1 MNLSA
6 NKSSFEQVKIL
17 TVGSAQKPPNWIGIE
32 VASVG
37 FAGLAVVVGLGY
49 EGLKDF
55 PLRWVTEGGIFF
67 GLYIFYSLYTVS
79 RSLKIVQGLKVTKN
93 KGCSVKFSLKE
104 KSQPGRRGAGSTQT
118 TAQSPFSSKYEKN
131 PSI

>member
-67 GLYIFYSLYTVS
+67 GLYIFYSLNTVS
-79 RSLKIVQGLKVTKN
+79 RSLKIVQGFESDKNLKCKT
-93 KGCSVKFSLKE
+93 FH
-104 KSQPGRRGAGSTQT
+104 
-118 TAQSPFSSKYEKN
+118 SSCY
-131 PSI
+131 